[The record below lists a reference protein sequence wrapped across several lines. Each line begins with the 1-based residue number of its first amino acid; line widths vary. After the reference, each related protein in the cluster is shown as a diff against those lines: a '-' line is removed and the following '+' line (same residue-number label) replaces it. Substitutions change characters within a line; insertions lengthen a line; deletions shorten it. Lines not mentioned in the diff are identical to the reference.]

1 MARQPPREQAHEPA
15 AEPLSG
21 AARACIRCADCA
33 PACPERL
40 DPQALHFALLR
51 ADGAEAEALGLLACT
66 GCSACDRVCP
76 SDLPLSAHF
85 REAGEARIEARART
99 ASADAARERHRQ
111 RAERLAQAANEADT
125 LQARRA
131 QRLSGAAAAALAKAR
146 ARRGPGPV

>member
-1 MARQPPREQAHEPA
+1 MAQQPPRKPAHAPA
-15 AEPLSG
+15 AEPLPD

-33 PACPERL
+33 PVCPERL

-51 ADGAEAEALGLLACT
+51 ADSAEAEALGLLACT
-66 GCSACDRVCP
+66 GCTACDRVCP
-76 SDLPLSAHF
+76 SDLPLSASF
-85 REAGEARIEARART
+85 RAAGERLIEARAKI

-111 RAERLAQAANEADT
+111 RAERLAQAANEADS

-146 ARRGPGPV
+146 ARRGAGPT